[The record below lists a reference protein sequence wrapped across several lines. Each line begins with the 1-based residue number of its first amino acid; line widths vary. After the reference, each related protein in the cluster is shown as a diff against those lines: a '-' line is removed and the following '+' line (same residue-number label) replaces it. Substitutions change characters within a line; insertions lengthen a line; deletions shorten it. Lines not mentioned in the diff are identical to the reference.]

1 MKHTLL
7 IITALMLVVGFSPGQ
22 EPIDES
28 TLVSKD
34 GLYYAP
40 GSDKPYSGESVLYY
54 ESGQKMAEGTW
65 KDGKLDGLL
74 TGWYENGQ
82 KSTEGIWNEF
92 GPHGLRTSWYP
103 NGQKSGK
110 TLYEDGVKISQECW
124 DESGDECECIV
135 PGDCN

>member
-54 ESGQKMAEGTW
+54 ESGQKMSEGTW
-65 KDGKLDGLL
+65 KDGKEDGLW
-74 TGWYENGQ
+74 TWWHENGQKRSEVTYNKHGSPDGKATWYYENGQ
-82 KSTEGIWNEF
+82 KMMEGTFKDGELIEST
-92 GPHGLRTSWYP
+92 S
-103 NGQKSGK
+103 
-110 TLYEDGVKISQECW
+110 TLWDEDGNEL
-124 DESGDECECIV
+124 
-135 PGDCN
+135 

>member
-54 ESGQKMAEGTW
+54 ESGQKMSEGTW
-65 KDGKLDGLL
+65 KDGKEDGLW
-74 TGWYENGQ
+74 TWWHENGQ
-82 KSTEGIWNEF
+82 KRSEVTYKDGERDGKYNYW
-92 GPHGLRTSWYP
+92 HY
-103 NGQKSGK
+103 NGQKENERTYKDGK
-110 TLYEDGVKISQECW
+110 QIEEIWWDRDGNVIE
-124 DESGDECECIV
+124 
-135 PGDCN
+135 

>member
-7 IITALMLVVGFSPGQ
+7 ITTALMLIVGFSPGQ

-54 ESGQKMAEGTW
+54 ESGQKMSEGTW
-65 KDGKLDGLL
+65 KDGKEDGLE
-74 TGWYENGQ
+74 TWWYKNGQ
-82 KSTEGIWNEF
+82 KWEKSTYKDGERIES
-92 GPHGLRTSWYP
+92 TSWDKYG
-103 NGQKSGK
+103 NKK
-110 TLYEDGVKISQECW
+110 
-124 DESGDECECIV
+124 
-135 PGDCN
+135 